1 MQRARSQHSRGL
13 LQAAQV
19 AALSRCQQ
27 QLEDEI
33 ADLCRDVKSL
43 LAFPH
48 SAAAAASGS
57 VDELAAL
64 ESLHAQSQQLGLDQS
79 GSAAVYQRAAAAI
92 AELDAAFVGR
102 LAAAH
107 SQQLPP
113 PAPSQSADIRAK
125 FSKVWREAFAANRP
139 RHVYMRQLQLELQL
153 PAADC
158 IAIDEWYASL
168 RKCTAA
174 TEREIA
180 AWKKARAAAVTAAHD
195 QLLALAS
202 ADVAAA
208 EQAADSE

>member
-19 AALSRCQQ
+19 AALSQCQQ

-48 SAAAAASGS
+48 SAAAAASGA

-79 GSAAVYQRAAAAI
+79 GSAVYQRAAAAI
-92 AELDAAFVGR
+92 AELDADFVGR

-158 IAIDEWYASL
+158 IAIDEWYASV

-174 TEREIA
+174 TDREIA
-180 AWKKARAAAVTAAHD
+180 AWKKARAAAVAAAHD
-195 QLLALAS
+195 QLLALAC
-202 ADVAAA
+202 AQVAAA